1 MQSKRADSGGNDPK
15 ARSAARLIVG
25 NRIDA
30 GHGSAAHAAPGGQ
43 ASAREILRRETDV
56 AHRRLHADPW
66 LSAVA
71 EGRVDRPGFRVV
83 LAHLFGFYRP
93 LEDRLAASGFGA
105 VTGIEFASHARAPF
119 LRDDL
124 RFLGLRA
131 DEIEALAACTALP
144 EIDSPSAFLGCLYVL
159 DGSRLGGSLLAR
171 ALDSLFPADQIEGRS
186 FFAAH
191 RDRIGAIWRET
202 CAAIE
207 ACGSDEQHLHEMVL
221 SAREAFAALEAWQA
235 VSPDREA

>member
-1 MQSKRADSGGNDPK
+1 VGNLIDSGNSSAVHADP
-15 ARSAARLIVG
+15 
-25 NRIDA
+25 A
-30 GHGSAAHAAPGGQ
+30 GQ
-43 ASAREILRRETDV
+43 VSARDILRRETDI

-71 EGRVDRPGFRVV
+71 ESRIDRPGFRVI
-83 LAHLFGFYRP
+83 LSHLYGFYQP
-93 LEDRLAASGFGA
+93 LEDRLAVSGFGVA
-105 VTGIEFASHARAPF
+105 TGIDIASHARAPF

-124 RFLGLRA
+124 RFLGLRS
-131 DEIEALAACTALP
+131 DEIDALASCTALP
-144 EIDSPSAFLGCLYVL
+144 EIESPSAFLGCLYVL

-191 RDRIGAIWRET
+191 RDRIGLMWRET

-207 ACGSDEQHLHEMVL
+207 ACGSDEQHLHEMVRT
-221 SAREAFAALEAWQA
+221 AQQAFAALEAWQA
-235 VSPDREA
+235 VSRPDREA